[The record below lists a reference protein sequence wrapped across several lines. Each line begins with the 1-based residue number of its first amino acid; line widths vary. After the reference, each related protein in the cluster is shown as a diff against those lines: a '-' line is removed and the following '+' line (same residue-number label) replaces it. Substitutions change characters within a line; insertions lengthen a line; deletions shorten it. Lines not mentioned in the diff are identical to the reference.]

1 MRIIGGEGRWHSIL
15 KVRRAVGAGGKAT
28 HSVGDINEGVVDG
41 DNFNVV
47 VLDGVAEDDTANA
60 AETVDAN
67 LNGSHCS

>member
-1 MRIIGGEGRWHSIL
+1 
-15 KVRRAVGAGGKAT
+15 
-28 HSVGDINEGVVDG
+28 
-41 DNFNVV
+41 